1 MIAGHCGTSSS
12 QGTRPVS
19 PVPLDPSDEAG
30 IEKAARAF
38 FLNVPSSPIGTL
50 SAHQKSAHQKS
61 TFFHLFFS
69 VTPEIPEKATVTE
82 DWKNCAADCVSRYIQ
97 KACAEGV
104 LVQAFHGNI
113 LRLEVALRF
122 SGQGRDGDSVRRYF
136 KTVLKSISGVVG
148 CTLKV
153 ESRILGQTEDARHA
167 IYDNLRARTV
177 PPLLGGWRMVLDRA
191 PGAAAALCVSHR
203 FCTVCRVLPHS
214 RPRWRTIA
222 SGRSR
227 RDSTVFRSLTASCDK
242 WERGRVLNYCRGRP
256 FCVLRLRRRGSTRTK
271 VLGHLRI
278 ENRRM

>member
-1 MIAGHCGTSSS
+1 MLAGPCGTS

-50 SAHQKSAHQKS
+50 SEHQKSAHQKS

-69 VTPEIPEKATVTE
+69 VTPEIPEKATD
-82 DWKNCAADCVSRYIQ
+82 DWKNCAAECVSRYIQ

-122 SGQGRDGDSVRRYF
+122 SGQGRDGDSVRRYL
-136 KTVLKSISGVVG
+136 KTVLKSISGSVG

-153 ESRILGQTEDARHA
+153 E
-167 IYDNLRARTV
+167 
-177 PPLLGGWRMVLDRA
+177 
-191 PGAAAALCVSHR
+191 
-203 FCTVCRVLPHS
+203 
-214 RPRWRTIA
+214 
-222 SGRSR
+222 
-227 RDSTVFRSLTASCDK
+227 
-242 WERGRVLNYCRGRP
+242 
-256 FCVLRLRRRGSTRTK
+256 
-271 VLGHLRI
+271 
-278 ENRRM
+278 